1 MIIGHKL
8 DFQDLILG
16 ACEKFRHKRNKDPA
30 FVQFLLCLRK
40 HKKHEIRNTKL
51 YSMLEYFAM
60 ETRREGDFPE
70 QRGWDVILHR
80 AVRKTP

>member
-1 MIIGHKL
+1 
-8 DFQDLILG
+8 
-16 ACEKFRHKRNKDPA
+16 
-30 FVQFLLCLRK
+30 
-40 HKKHEIRNTKL
+40 
-51 YSMLEYFAM
+51 MLEYVAM